1 MSGLPE
7 REQTGVRGGYLRIV
21 GPYADP
27 VRVLGF
33 YERDGH
39 SDASAAW
46 ESFTSVWNWSA
57 PLPAAVPWDPS
68 GAAPLVRGVAGGF
81 SVSGQW
87 RLPPAGAGAGAQEA
101 AGGRWLALRLTE
113 HPRRAGAAGEAFGVA
128 DPDVVVVASKV
139 LPRPADG
146 ARAAGDTRG
155 PGCGTVFRLADAYVP
170 GGFATSS
177 AGTPLGAGDAVFVWA
192 AVAGLAFG
200 AARRL
205 TDALARLD
213 APGAMMSP
221 AGAAAELAAALH
233 DERLSLAARLHGVAR
248 AAAGDRPAARAVLAG
263 QVRRA
268 ARLVHQVVSAAYEY
282 GLAFRRSAAE
292 DPLISLVDDST
303 PILQYMRYAVDLL
316 PPDERTP
323 TVEGDTR

>member
-1 MSGLPE
+1 MSGLP
-7 REQTGVRGGYLRIV
+7 RRGTADVRGGYLRIV

-39 SDASAAW
+39 SDAPGAW
-46 ESFTSVWNWSA
+46 ESFTSVWNWAA
-57 PLPAAVPWDPS
+57 PLATAVPADPS
-68 GAAPLVRGVAGGF
+68 GADPSGADASGGGPLVRGVAGGF
-81 SVSGQW
+81 SVSGRW
-87 RLPPAGAGAGAQEA
+87 RPPAGAAR
-101 AGGRWLALRLTE
+101 GRWLALRLTA
-113 HPRRAGAAGEAFGVA
+113 HPRGSGEGFGVS
-128 DPDVVVVASKV
+128 DPDVFVVASKA
-139 LPRPADG
+139 LPEPPRDG
-146 ARAAGDTRG
+146 DAEEAGA
-155 PGCGTVFRLADAYVP
+155 VFRLADVYVP

-192 AVAGLAFG
+192 AVSGMAFG

-205 TDALARLD
+205 TDTLGGLE
-213 APGAMMSP
+213 APGAFVPP
-221 AGAAAELAAALH
+221 AAAAAELAAALH
-233 DERLSLAARLHGVAR
+233 DERLSLAARLHGVSR
-248 AAAGDRPAARAVLAG
+248 AAPRERTAATAVLAE

-282 GLAFRRSAAE
+282 GLSTRGSAAD

>member
-1 MSGLPE
+1 M
-7 REQTGVRGGYLRIV
+7 
-21 GPYADP
+21 
-27 VRVLGF
+27 RVLGF

-57 PLPAAVPWDPS
+57 PLAAALPWDPS
-68 GAAPLVRGVAGGF
+68 GAGPLVRGVAGGF

-87 RLPPAGAGAGAQEA
+87 RLPAAGTAGSRA
-101 AGGRWLALRLTE
+101 AVTGGRWLALRLAE
-113 HPRRAGAAGEAFGVA
+113 HPHGPGDRFGVG
-128 DPDVVVVASKV
+128 DPDVFVVSSKV
-139 LPRPADG
+139 LPGPSRDPH
-146 ARAAGDTRG
+146 AAGDGRASGGVGGGAAGSADRG
-155 PGCGTVFRLADAYVP
+155 TDGPWAVFRLADVYVP

-177 AGTPLGAGDAVFVWA
+177 SGTPLGAGDAVFVWA
-192 AVAGLAFG
+192 AVAGMAFG

-205 TDALARLD
+205 TDALAALGTH
-213 APGAMMSP
+213 GAAVSSAVSP
-221 AGAAAELAAALH
+221 VAAAAELAAALH
-233 DERLSLAARLHGVAR
+233 DERLSLAARLHGVSR
-248 AAAGDRPAARAVLAG
+248 AAGARPAAEAVLAER
-263 QVRRA
+263 VRRA
-268 ARLVHQVVSAAYEY
+268 GRLVHQVVSAAYEY
-282 GLAFRRSAAE
+282 GLACRGNAAR

>member
-7 REQTGVRGGYLRIV
+7 RGTTGVRGRYLRIV

-46 ESFTSVWNWSA
+46 ESFTSVWNWAA
-57 PLPAAVPWDPS
+57 PLAAAVPWDPS
-68 GAAPLVRGVAGGF
+68 GAGPLVRGVAGGF

-87 RLPPAGAGAGAQEA
+87 RLPPAGAGQA
-101 AGGRWLALRLTE
+101 AGGRWLALRLTG
-113 HPRRAGAAGEAFGVA
+113 HPRRAGDAGEVFGVA
-128 DPDVVVVASKV
+128 DPDVVVVSSKV
-139 LPRPADG
+139 LPRPTG
-146 ARAAGDTRG
+146 EARAAGDVRG
-155 PGCGTVFRLADAYVP
+155 PGSGTVVRLADVYVP

-192 AVAGLAFG
+192 AAAGMAFG

-205 TDALARLD
+205 TDALAGLD
-213 APGAMMSP
+213 APGATVSP
-221 AGAAAELAAALH
+221 SAAAAELAAALH

-248 AAAGDRPAARAVLAG
+248 AAAGDRPAAEAVLAE

-282 GLAFRRSAAE
+282 GLAFRGSTAE

>member
-1 MSGLPE
+1 MPRRG
-7 REQTGVRGGYLRIV
+7 TADAGGGYLRIV
-21 GPYADP
+21 GPYAGP

-46 ESFTSVWNWSA
+46 ESFTSVWNWAA
-57 PLPAAVPWDPS
+57 PLVTALPREPS
-68 GAAPLVRGVAGGF
+68 GAGPLVRGVAGGF

-87 RLPPAGAGAGAQEA
+87 RLPKGAEPGP
-101 AGGRWLALRLTE
+101 WLALRLTA
-113 HPRRAGAAGEAFGVA
+113 HPRGSGEGFGVS
-128 DPDVVVVASKV
+128 DPDVFVVASKV
-139 LPRPADG
+139 LPAPPGGGDAERAG
-146 ARAAGDTRG
+146 A
-155 PGCGTVFRLADAYVP
+155 VFRLADEYVP

-192 AVAGLAFG
+192 AVAGMAFG

-205 TDALARLD
+205 TDALAGLE
-213 APGAMMSP
+213 APGAFVPP
-221 AGAAAELAAALH
+221 AAAAAELAAALH
-233 DERLSLAARLHGVAR
+233 DERLSLAARLHGVSRAEPRER
-248 AAAGDRPAARAVLAG
+248 AAATAVLAE

-268 ARLVHQVVSAAYEY
+268 SRLVHQVVSAAYEY
-282 GLAFRRSAAE
+282 GLSARGSAAE